1 MGRRKVF
8 VRTDLTTIEV
18 ERTASD
24 AGGIGIPPDVIP
36 PASTVIHFG
45 RSASKCRR
53 FDFGPWYTVGIDQIT
68 YACQR
73 QIERFLD
80 KQDLDVEV
88 STIASYCTSGLKH
101 LLTYLAIH
109 ATAMSRALELRD
121 INRDMIDSYL
131 AYLRDR
137 GVSTLSQRTCYAY
150 TKSVLVTLGRRGLF
164 ELVTSGDNV
173 TFPNNPFPGS
183 HRHDR
188 GESPLTRAERK
199 AFTAAVK
206 TAVMPILTSNNAP
219 TSTLLAYA
227 LLVVALHTGRN
238 TTALMEMPIDCLKP
252 HPKDDLEFLVL
263 YKRRGHTTTKVV
275 VRSETTAERTV
286 ESTPTLRPGVSRL
299 IRRVIELTD
308 QARMDAPPDIHTR
321 VWLYSKRQT
330 DGQRRTV
337 NLKIGTLDEAIKKL
351 VHDYGLVDN
360 DGKPMRINISRL
372 RKTFTNRVNEILEG
386 DVVTTAVAAGNTPP
400 VTSRHYLRPGE
411 DSKQDWRFMGI
422 CLVSELLSG
431 TLGATER
438 TPLGRC
444 SDIKM
449 GEYAPRRA
457 DAPCESFLNCLRCRN
472 YVVTGD
478 DLWRLYSFYWRVLRE
493 RSRMDRQRW
502 NQQFKHIPRLIERD
516 VIATGIARRVFRE
529 VEVTAVRER
538 ARHDPH
544 PFWASQTILDDL
556 ESLQ

>member
-1 MGRRKVF
+1 MGKRKAF
-8 VRTDLTTIEV
+8 VKSDLATIEV
-18 ERTASD
+18 EHA
-24 AGGIGIPPDVIP
+24 AGDDGYISIPADVIP
-36 PASTVIHFG
+36 PADTVVRLGIN
-45 RSASKCRR
+45 ASKRR
-53 FDFGPWYTVGIDQIT
+53 QFDFGPWYTVGIDPIT

-80 KQDLDVEV
+80 KQDLDVEI
-88 STIASYCTSGLKH
+88 STVAGYCTGVRHFLDY
-101 LLTYLAIH
+101 LLIH
-109 ATAMSRALELRD
+109 AAAIGRALQLHD
-121 INRDMIDSYL
+121 INRDVLDSYL
-131 AYLRDR
+131 AFLRDR
-137 GVSTLSQRTCYAY
+137 GVSTLTQRVCYAY
-150 TKSVLVTLGRRGLF
+150 TKSVLVALGRRGLF
-164 ELVTSGDNV
+164 ELMISGDNA
-173 TFPNNPFPGS
+173 TFPSNPFPGS

-188 GESPLTRAERK
+188 GETPLTRAERK

-206 TAVMPILTSNNAP
+206 TAVIPIMTIDTPP

-238 TTALMEMPIDCLKP
+238 TTALMEMPIDCLRP
-252 HPKDDLEFLVL
+252 HPKDGLEFLVL

-275 VRSETTAERTV
+275 IRSETTAERSV
-286 ESTPTLRPGVSRL
+286 ESNPALRPAVSRL

-308 QARMDAPPDIHTR
+308 QIRMEAPPDIRNR
-321 VWLYSKRQT
+321 VWLYPTRQI
-330 DGQRRTV
+330 DGQRQIV
-337 NLKIGTLDEAIKKL
+337 NLKIGVLDEAIKKL
-351 VHDYGLVDN
+351 VHGNNLVDN
-360 DGKPMRINISRL
+360 DSKPLRINISRL

-386 DVVTTAVAAGNTPP
+386 DIVTTAVTAGNTAP

-411 DSKQDWRFMGI
+411 DAKQDWRFMGI
-422 CLVSELLSG
+422 CLVDELLSG

-438 TPLGRC
+438 TPLGKC

-449 GEYAPRRA
+449 GEYAPKRA
-457 DAPCESFLNCLRCRN
+457 DATCERFLNCLRCRN

-493 RSRMDRQRW
+493 RSRMDQHRW
-502 NQQFKHIPRLIERD
+502 DRQFKHIPRLIERD
-516 VIATGIARRVFRE
+516 VIAAGIARKIFRKGD
-529 VEVTAVRER
+529 VTAARER